1 VEIGC
6 EFRRESFR
14 GARMI
19 ARREIREK
27 AREFGVSVST
37 IERDYA

>member
-1 VEIGC
+1 
-6 EFRRESFR
+6 
-14 GARMI
+14 MI